1 MNLYS
6 ESQVQADQQLITSR
20 FNPYSSQRMW
30 DEIQVYAV
38 PDSFVS
44 APRFVRLRPKIHSS
58 LPPDSFVSAP
68 RFADRLRIWD
78 FEVSVLFL
86 GWGGTA
92 VEIAFCFCQIRYKF
106 CDFALRLG
114 KLQKEIPDTVSHRSG
129 DFHIE
134 ALFRRY

>member
-20 FNPYSSQRMW
+20 FNSYSSQRMW

-44 APRFVRLRPKIHSS
+44 APRFVRLRPQIHSS
-58 LPPDSFVSAP
+58 LLPDSFVSAP
-68 RFADRLRIWD
+68 RFADRLRIWN
-78 FEVSVLFL
+78 FAVAALFL

-92 VEIAFCFCQIRYKF
+92 VEIVLCFCQIRYKF
-106 CDFALRLG
+106 CDFTLRLG
-114 KLQKEIPDTVSHRSG
+114 NL
-129 DFHIE
+129 
-134 ALFRRY
+134 

>member
-44 APRFVRLRPKIHSS
+44 APRFVRFCSQIRSS
-58 LPPDSFVSAP
+58 SPPDSFVSAP
-68 RFADRLRIWD
+68 RFADRLRIWN
-78 FEVSVLFL
+78 FAVAALFL

-92 VEIAFCFCQIRYKF
+92 VEIVLCFCQIRYKL
-106 CDFALRLG
+106 CDFTLRLG
-114 KLQKEIPDTVSHRSG
+114 KL
-129 DFHIE
+129 
-134 ALFRRY
+134 

>member
-38 PDSFVS
+38 PYSFVS
-44 APRFVRLRPKIHSS
+44 APIFVRLCSQIRSS

-68 RFADRLRIWD
+68 RFADRLRSWN
-78 FEVSVLFL
+78 FAVPALFL

-92 VEIAFCFCQIRYKF
+92 EEIALCFCQIRYKLS
-106 CDFALRLG
+106 DFVLRLG
-114 KLQKEIPDTVSHRSG
+114 KL
-129 DFHIE
+129 
-134 ALFRRY
+134 

>member
-38 PDSFVS
+38 PDSFVF
-44 APRFVRLRPKIHSS
+44 APRFVRFCSQIRSF

-68 RFADRLRIWD
+68 RDADRLRVWN
-78 FEVSVLFL
+78 FVAPALFL

-92 VEIAFCFCQIRYKF
+92 VEIVLCFCQIRYKF
-106 CDFALRLG
+106 CDFTFRLG
-114 KLQKEIPDTVSHRSG
+114 KL
-129 DFHIE
+129 
-134 ALFRRY
+134 

>member
-6 ESQVQADQQLITSR
+6 ESQVQAGQQLITSR
-20 FNPYSSQRMW
+20 FIPYSSQRMW

-44 APRFVRLRPKIHSS
+44 TPRFVRLCSQIRSS

-68 RFADRLRIWD
+68 RFADRLRIWN
-78 FEVSVLFL
+78 FAVPALFL

-92 VEIAFCFCQIRYKF
+92 VEIALYFCLIRYKF
-106 CDFALRLG
+106 CDFSLRLG
-114 KLQKEIPDTVSHRSG
+114 NL
-129 DFHIE
+129 
-134 ALFRRY
+134 

>member
-44 APRFVRLRPKIHSS
+44 APRF
-58 LPPDSFVSAP
+58 FVSAP

-78 FEVSVLFL
+78 FAVAALFL

-92 VEIAFCFCQIRYKF
+92 VEIVLCFVRYVISS
-106 CDFALRLG
+106 ATL
-114 KLQKEIPDTVSHRSG
+114 
-129 DFHIE
+129 
-134 ALFRRY
+134 LFV

>member
-6 ESQVQADQQLITSR
+6 ESQVQAGQQLITSR
-20 FNPYSSQRMW
+20 FNSYSSQRMW

-38 PDSFVS
+38 QDSFVS
-44 APRFVRLRPKIHSS
+44 SPRFIRLFLQIHSS
-58 LPPDSFVSAP
+58 PPPDSFVSAP

-78 FEVSVLFL
+78 FAVAALFL

-92 VEIAFCFCQIRYKF
+92 VEIALCFSQIRYKF

-114 KLQKEIPDTVSHRSG
+114 KL
-129 DFHIE
+129 
-134 ALFRRY
+134 

>member
-44 APRFVRLRPKIHSS
+44 APRFVRLRPQIHSS
-58 LPPDSFVSAP
+58 LPPDSLTGLEFGISQWLP
-68 RFADRLRIWD
+68 C
-78 FEVSVLFL
+78 S
-86 GWGGTA
+86 WGGAA
-92 VEIAFCFCQIRYKF
+92 VEIVLCFCQIRYKL
-106 CDFALRLG
+106 CDFTLRLG
-114 KLQKEIPDTVSHRSG
+114 NL
-129 DFHIE
+129 
-134 ALFRRY
+134 